1 MYETFAG
8 TFEGIRAAS
17 APLVVVVLGMLT
29 LVMGLGET
37 SRARRRALPWVTIIG
52 LMIAV
57 GLAVFSAAGIRGASS
72 DGVLTRFFGGGIL
85 MDDIASLFCV
95 ALCLAAGLGAAM
107 APAYLEEKRINAGEF
122 YALLLFST
130 AGAMLMALANDL
142 INVFLGLEVLSVSLY
157 ILCGFARR
165 ELRSEES
172 AVKYFLLGAFA
183 SAFFLFGSAL
193 IYGAV
198 GLTLRGHLLD
208 LTTVSFTNYDTMSE
222 ALRVSANSASP
233 LISSPL
239 FVTGV
244 ALLIVGLGFKAS
256 LVPFHAYV
264 PDVYEGAPTPVTAFM
279 SAGAKLGAFAAFLR
293 LTHTLL
299 LGDGSEP
306 FRIVLWTL
314 AAATMIVGNALA
326 LRQTNIKRMLACS
339 SIAHAGYLLVGI
351 LASGNAAA
359 SLYAT
364 QSVLFYLFA
373 YTLMNLGAFAVILWL
388 GRDGGEYLD
397 IRDYAGLA
405 KKQPIAALT
414 LTICLLSLAGIPPTA
429 GFFGKLYIFMAA
441 IRAGE
446 GWLAGLGLVVSAIGL
461 FYYLNLIMQ
470 MYLREPELEFEA
482 PREGGAKWAAY
493 VAAGLTLLFGVVPNL
508 LISPKPAE
516 ELRPTTIVQPL
527 RTRPGEN
534 TTLRGTLP
542 IVPEPKTVR

>member
-1 MYETFAG
+1 MYETFAA
-8 TFEGIRAAS
+8 TFEGIKAVA

-37 SRARRRALPWVTIIG
+37 TAGGRRVLSWVTVIG
-52 LMIAV
+52 LIIAA
-57 GLAVFSAAGIRGASS
+57 GLAVFSSAGIKSAIG
-72 DGVLTRFFGGGIL
+72 DGSARFFGGGIL
-85 MDDIASLFCV
+85 VDEIGGLFCV
-95 ALCLAAGLGAAM
+95 ALCLAAALGAAM
-107 APAYLEEKRINAGEF
+107 APDYLEEKRINSGEF
-122 YALLLFST
+122 YSLLLFAT

-142 INVFLGLEVLSVSLY
+142 VNVFLGLEVLSVSLY
-157 ILCGFARR
+157 ILCGFSKR

-193 IYGAV
+193 VYGAV
-198 GLTLRGHLLD
+198 GLTVRASSLY
-208 LTTVSFTNYDTMSE
+208 VSAISFTNFDVIGE
-222 ALRVSANSASP
+222 ALKSSVNAGMP
-233 LISSPL
+233 LVSSPL
-239 FVTGV
+239 FVTGI
-244 ALLIVGLGFKAS
+244 ALIIVGLGFKAS
-256 LVPFHAYV
+256 LVPFHAYA

-293 LTHTLL
+293 LTHMLL
-299 LGDGSEP
+299 NGDGSEP

-326 LRQTNIKRMLACS
+326 VRQTNIKRMLACS

-359 SLYAT
+359 SVYAT
-364 QSVLFYLFA
+364 QSVIFYLFA
-373 YTLMNLGAFAVILWL
+373 YTLMNLGAFGVIIWL

-405 KKQPIAALT
+405 KKQPIAAFV

-446 GWLAGLGLVVSAIGL
+446 GWLAALGLIVSAIGL

-470 MYLREPELEFEA
+470 MYLRDPELEFEA
-482 PREGGAKWAAY
+482 PREGGAKWASY
-493 VAAGLTLLFGVVPNL
+493 VAAGLTIIFGIVPNL

-516 ELRPTTIVQPL
+516 EVRPTTVVQPL
-527 RTRPGEN
+527 KTRPGEN
-534 TTLRGTLP
+534 TSERGTLP
-542 IVPEPKTVR
+542 IIPNRR